1 MTKKNWLL
9 IFFAVALATTYV
21 IYFTDWFRPK
31 TVLIFH
37 TSRNIRPR
45 LKAAKSLP
53 SLNFGLNRQ
62 LKLTEITVVPLAAWQ
77 TNNHVL
83 PLWHL
88 IATSNAVPVKMF
100 SYGDR
105 IPGLKP
111 AVPGA
116 RPLPLD
122 TNIVYRLFV
131 SAGKIEGQ
139 HDFEL
144 K

>member
-1 MTKKNWLL
+1 M
-9 IFFAVALATTYV
+9 
-21 IYFTDWFRPK
+21 IYFTDWFKPK
-31 TVLIFH
+31 TVQVFH
-37 TSRNIRPR
+37 TSRNLRPR
-45 LKAAKSLP
+45 FQAANGLP
-53 SLNFGLNRQ
+53 GLIFGLNRQ
-62 LKLTEITVVPLAAWQ
+62 IILTEISVVPLAVWQ

-88 IATSNAVPVKMF
+88 IATTNALPRKAF
-100 SYGDR
+100 FYGER

-116 RPLPLD
+116 RPAPLA

-131 SAGKIEGQ
+131 TAGKIEGQ